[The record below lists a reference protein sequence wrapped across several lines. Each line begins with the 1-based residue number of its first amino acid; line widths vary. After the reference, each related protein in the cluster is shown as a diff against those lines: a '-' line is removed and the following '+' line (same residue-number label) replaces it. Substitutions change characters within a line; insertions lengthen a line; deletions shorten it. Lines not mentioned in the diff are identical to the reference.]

1 MNDTTFDATLTAR
14 ELVRGFEKMAPGRY
28 VVTRY
33 GKPWRVIVV
42 EEVGAGSGT
51 AAGPAPVDCVAV
63 QPAPV
68 LVGKVAPLPAE
79 SAPALDVAPV
89 VVAGRPLK
97 VNAAMARFLAGK
109 PAAADSVPADDLPAE
124 AESMT
129 RAKWRR
135 MSPEARTYYIK
146 HSTALDSDE
155 AVAEW
160 LEGLPA

>member
-1 MNDTTFDATLTAR
+1 MLQLSYR
-14 ELVRGFEKMAPGRY
+14 EFQKRMPAPGRY
-28 VVTRY
+28 AIMSRGRARWFVT
-33 GKPWRVIVV
+33 V
-42 EEVGAGSGT
+42 EVAGSAPEPAP
-51 AAGPAPVDCVAV
+51 AAAAAPVDCVAV
-63 QPAPV
+63 QSAPA
-68 LVGKVAPLPAE
+68 LVGKVVPLPAE

-97 VNAAMARFLAGK
+97 VNAARARFLAGK